1 MACLSRRFEF
11 STMYLAI
18 ALSVAT
24 PGMWGAAVKPLC
36 SIGTEKMSESFYV
49 GTLKSR
55 KLSVVME
62 RITAQDQLVDWRRYA
77 KIQASPPAMAAVCGA
92 SGSFWQNPGSTFFE
106 WVLAHKG
113 YEELWAAYVTAD
125 LHPELHVKKFAR
137 YKMEDA
143 LSMREVKKQETPAS
157 RIKMF
162 MSVVSSP
169 NALLTSHMGISTSV
183 ENVLAPKS
191 ENNLSLALHAF
202 AARVMLM
209 RGPKRRFMLTCP
221 MPNMAAIM
229 QKHIKNSFVGMVDGA
244 AEQHSM
250 TLLEPHDMRKTWLK
264 IDESNK
270 KVYSWLFT
278 GPFLPQY
285 PTRYMAVSLR
295 ELATCFV
302 PYFQ

>member
-1 MACLSRRFEF
+1 
-11 STMYLAI
+11 MYLAI
-18 ALSVAT
+18 ALSVAA

-36 SIGTEKMSESFYV
+36 PSGIEKVSESFYV
-49 GTLKSR
+49 GRLKSR

-62 RITAQDQLVDWRRYA
+62 RIAVEDQLVDWRRYA
-77 KIQASPPAMAAVCGA
+77 KVQASPPAMAAVGGCLA
-92 SGSFWQNPGSTFFE
+92 NRSSSSSFWQNPGSTFFE

-113 YEELWAAYVTAD
+113 YEELWTAYVTVD
-125 LHPELHVKKFAR
+125 LYPELQIKKFAQ
-137 YKMEDA
+137 YKIGDA
-143 LSMREVKKQETPAS
+143 LSMREVKKQATPAS

-169 NALLTSHMGISTSV
+169 SALLTSHMGISTSV

-229 QKHIKNSFVGMVDGA
+229 QKSIKNSFVGMVKGG
-244 AEQHSM
+244 QNSM
-250 TLLEPHDMRKTWLK
+250 TFFEPHDMRKTWLK

-285 PTRYMAVSLR
+285 PTHYMAVSLR
-295 ELATCFV
+295 ELAKRFFSRE
-302 PYFQ
+302 PFRL